1 MATTYGR
8 QAAAD
13 LTATTLSEVYEC
25 DANKHATITVSFCN
39 RGSSS
44 HTVRL
49 AMVDSTSGVADIA
62 NEDYLEYDTTVPA
75 NGTLERSG
83 IVIAGGHTIV
93 AYCSD
98 GNSSIMC
105 YGFEEDD

>member
-8 QAAAD
+8 QAASA
-13 LTATTLSEVYEC
+13 LAATTLTEVYEC
-25 DANKHATITVSFCN
+25 DASKHATLTISMCN

-49 AMVDSTSGVADIA
+49 AMVDSATGVASIA
-62 NEDYLEYDTTVPA
+62 NEDYIEYDSTVPA

-83 IVIAGGHTIV
+83 VVVAAGHTIV

-98 GNSSIMC
+98 ANCSIMC
-105 YGFEEDD
+105 WGFEEDD